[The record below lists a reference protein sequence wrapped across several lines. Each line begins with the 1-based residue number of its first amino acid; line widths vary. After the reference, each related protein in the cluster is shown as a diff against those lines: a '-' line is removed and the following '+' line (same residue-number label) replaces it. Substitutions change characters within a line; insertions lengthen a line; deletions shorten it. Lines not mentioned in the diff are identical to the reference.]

1 MLKII
6 FHFLVRAKSVA
17 NIKLQSDLSVLKP
30 KLENKF
36 KSSLKP
42 RDKNQLFILIFIG
55 LFMNI

>member
-1 MLKII
+1 M
-6 FHFLVRAKSVA
+6 RAKSVA